1 MQIPLRVGFFAILL
15 ACSPARA
22 EMRVLTTDEP
32 PTNYKQQGKITG
44 ISVDIVRAMLTQME
58 QPDRIEMLPWARAYE
73 IAVTKPNIVI
83 FTAGRSQERID
94 HGFHFIGPLTSRKH
108 ILWKKKNSALTVTS
122 DAHAVADGLSI
133 VGLRQDWRTK
143 YYKGLQARV
152 MEVSSPKKGLQMLL
166 LGRADLWISS
176 DLEAPAVAEQV
187 GVSMNALEI
196 AHIFQ
201 EAPSYMM
208 LSRDSDP
215 KLIQDWRHAFSK
227 LKETD
232 FFAKMA
238 RKWSGILHYQLGH
251 NPETGFYIRN
261 FNPEGEG

>member
-1 MQIPLRVGFFAILL
+1 MQIPLLVGFFAFVL
-15 ACSPARA
+15 ACGPVRA
-22 EMRVLTTDEP
+22 EMRVLTADEP
-32 PTNYKQQGKITG
+32 PTNYQQQGKIIG
-44 ISVDIVRAMLTQME
+44 LSVDVVRAMLAQME
-58 QPDRIEMLPWARAYE
+58 QRDRIEMLPWARAYE
-73 IAVTKPNIVI
+73 IAVSKPNIVI
-83 FTAGRSQERID
+83 FTAGRSQERVD
-94 HGFHFIGPLTSRKH
+94 HGFHFIGPLASRKH
-108 ILWKKKNSALTVTS
+108 ILWKKKNSILTVTS
-122 DAHAVADGLSI
+122 DADVIADGLSI

-143 YYKGLQARV
+143 YYKRLQAQV

-176 DLEAPAVAEQV
+176 DLEAPAVAEQI

-196 AHIFQ
+196 AHIFK

-227 LKETD
+227 LRETD
-232 FFAKMA
+232 FFAKTA
-238 RKWSGILHYQLGH
+238 RKWSDILHYQLGH
-251 NPETGFYIRN
+251 TPETGFYIRN